1 MVVKYIVTQAL
12 KAGVKKAPK
21 KKILTADKG
30 AIRIEEINKKIRNTP
45 SHARQDILED
55 HIDEVKAIYDK
66 GKK

>member
-1 MVVKYIVTQAL
+1 MGIITKGMGVIL
-12 KAGVKKAPK
+12 KGGKK

>member
-1 MVVKYIVTQAL
+1 MGIITKGMGVIL
-12 KAGVKKAPK
+12 KGGKK

-30 AIRIEEINKKIRNTP
+30 AIRIEQINKKLRNTP
-45 SHARQDILED
+45 HHARQDIFED